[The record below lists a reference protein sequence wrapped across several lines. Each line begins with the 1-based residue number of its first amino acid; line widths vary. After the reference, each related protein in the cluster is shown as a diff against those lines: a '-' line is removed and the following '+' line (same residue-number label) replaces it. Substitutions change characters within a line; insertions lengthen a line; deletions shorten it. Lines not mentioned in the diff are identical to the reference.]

1 MIREEFISKIDEK
14 IKQIRVE
21 QGYTQDKMANILGI
35 SKKTLIQVE
44 KGRSSLGWAVSIA
57 VCTLFKDSEVLQLT
71 FGGDTL
77 DIILSISFDNCE
89 IDYNKTL
96 GGKVFWTDIKNI
108 NEYRIQQNIISK
120 HCRLLDPENKRICS
134 SFDFQY
140 LEERLNELI

>member
-1 MIREEFISKIDEK
+1 MTREEFISKIDGK

-21 QGYTQDKMANILGI
+21 QGYTQDKMANTLGI

-44 KGRSSLGWAVSIA
+44 KGRSSCGWPVAVT
-57 VCTLFKDSEVLQLT
+57 VCTLFKNSELLQLT
-71 FGGDTL
+71 FGGDAF
-77 DIILSISFDNCE
+77 DIILSISFDNYE
-89 IDYNKTL
+89 IDYGKTL

-134 SFDFQY
+134 SFDFEY
-140 LEERLNELI
+140 LEERLNEFI